1 MGIFDK
7 SNYIAL
13 TLVLLNKSFNVL
25 PNDIF
30 GEDDYTVDI
39 RWQCGSQLVKKNR
52 SYRLLRRH
60 HQQDVHVQ
68 HACDQY
74 V

>member
-39 RWQCGSQLVKKNR
+39 R
-52 SYRLLRRH
+52 
-60 HQQDVHVQ
+60 
-68 HACDQY
+68 
-74 V
+74 

>member
-1 MGIFDK
+1 LSKTRLGVNIKIILKCTQRLYASIKVGIFDK

-39 RWQCGSQLVKKNR
+39 R
-52 SYRLLRRH
+52 
-60 HQQDVHVQ
+60 
-68 HACDQY
+68 
-74 V
+74 